1 MQAAVYEGIIASP
14 LGPICLAGTAAGLIR
29 VSFQPGGPPVDTAP
43 NAPALPG
50 YFDQARQ
57 QLHEYFEGT
66 RQDFSLPLAPP
77 GTVFQQQ
84 VWQALQDIPYGT
96 TITYQDLAQHLGK
109 PTAARAVGS
118 ANGRN
123 PIAIIV
129 PCHRVIGR
137 DGRLRGYAGGL
148 HIKQQLLQHEGAW
161 QPEGSNMADQTPEA
175 AHRSNQAS
183 MASRNGRTLL

>member
-1 MQAAVYEGIIASP
+1 MNTVVYQGTIESP
-14 LGPICLAGTAAGLIR
+14 LGRICLAGTSEGLTR
-29 VSFQPGGPPVDTAP
+29 VDFQHGERPLETMPNGGTP
-43 NAPALPG
+43 PG
-50 YFDQARQ
+50 YFERARQ

-66 RQDFSLPLAPP
+66 RRVFNLPLAPP
-77 GTVFQQQ
+77 GTTFQQR
-84 VWQALQDIPYGT
+84 VWQALQHIPYGR
-96 TITYQDLAQHLGK
+96 TITYQDLAAQLGK
-109 PTAARAVGS
+109 PSAARAIGA

-161 QPEGSNMADQTPEA
+161 P
-175 AHRSNQAS
+175 R
-183 MASRNGRTLL
+183 